1 MNEIKAKELNLSS
14 KAEDILLQIESNTM
28 LGNLR
33 KIAKEIKKDHEL
45 AMELW
50 STAAFLPRQLAILIM
65 DKNNLTE
72 DDINSLTEDMQTQ
85 DYNERTNLMDWLFAN
100 QLTKDKKKIAL
111 IESWQN
117 SPFALQRRTYWYY
130 QGRLR
135 WTGKTPPDDTS
146 DLITAIEANIAQ
158 EEPEVQWAMN
168 FTAGWIGVYD
178 EQYRERC
185 IKIGEKTGLYKDE
198 KVSKGCT
205 PNYLPEF
212 ITIESNK
219 RQNN

>member
-1 MNEIKAKELNLSS
+1 MNEIKATELNLSS

-45 AMELW
+45 AMALW
-50 STAAFLPRQLAILIM
+50 STEEFLPRLLAILIM
-65 DKNNLTE
+65 DKNLLSRE
-72 DDINSLTEDMQTQ
+72 DLNSLTEDMQTH
-85 DYNERTNLMDWLFAN
+85 DYDERNNLMDWLFAN

-111 IESWQN
+111 IESWGN

-135 WTGKTPPDDTS
+135 WTGKTPPDNTEELLS
-146 DLITAIEANIAQ
+146 AIEANIAQ
-158 EEPEVQWAMN
+158 EQPEVQWAMN

-178 EQYRERC
+178 EQYRDRC
-185 IKIGEKTGLYKDE
+185 MEIGEKTGLYKDE

-212 ITIESNK
+212 ITIEFNK
-219 RQNN
+219 RQKD

>member
-1 MNEIKAKELNLSS
+1 MNEIKATELNLSS

-65 DKNNLTE
+65 DKNLLTE
-72 DDINSLTEDMQTQ
+72 DGINKLVEEMQTH
-85 DYNERTNLMDWLFAN
+85 DYDERNNLMDWLFAN

-111 IESWQN
+111 IESWGN

-135 WTGKTPPDDTS
+135 WTGKTPPDNTEELLS
-146 DLITAIEANIAQ
+146 AIEANIAQ
-158 EEPEVQWAMN
+158 EQPEVQWAMN

-178 EQYRERC
+178 EQYRDRC
-185 IKIGEKTGLYKDE
+185 MEIGEKTGLYKDE

-212 ITIESNK
+212 ITIEFNK
-219 RQNN
+219 RQKD

>member
-1 MNEIKAKELNLSS
+1 MNEIKATELNLSS

-50 STAAFLPRQLAILIM
+50 STEEFLPRQLAILIM
-65 DKNNLTE
+65 DKNLLTE
-72 DDINSLTEDMQTQ
+72 DGINKLVEEMQTHN
-85 DYNERTNLMDWLFAN
+85 YNERNNLMDWLFAN

-111 IESWQN
+111 IESWGN

-135 WTGKTPPDDTS
+135 WTGKTPPDNTEELLS
-146 DLITAIEANIAQ
+146 AIEANIAQ
-158 EEPEVQWAMN
+158 EQPEVQWAMN

-178 EQYRERC
+178 EQYRDRC
-185 IKIGEKTGLYKDE
+185 MEIGEKTGLYKDE

-212 ITIESNK
+212 ITIEFNK
-219 RQNN
+219 RQKD

>member
-1 MNEIKAKELNLSS
+1 MNEIKATELNLSS

-65 DKNNLTE
+65 DKNLLTE
-72 DDINSLTEDMQTQ
+72 DGINKLVEEMQTHN
-85 DYNERTNLMDWLFAN
+85 YNERNNLMDWLFAN

-111 IESWQN
+111 IESWGN

-135 WTGKTPPDDTS
+135 WTGKTPPDNTEELLS
-146 DLITAIEANIAQ
+146 AIEANIAQ
-158 EEPEVQWAMN
+158 EQPEVQWAMN

-178 EQYRERC
+178 EQYRDRC
-185 IKIGEKTGLYKDE
+185 MEIGEKTGLYKDE

-212 ITIESNK
+212 ITIEFNK
-219 RQNN
+219 RQKD